1 MNGPSGSLRPSS
13 RDPDAVG
20 RPAGAAARESL
31 LHGNLWRAVTRLA
44 GPMMVSAVL
53 QNAQSL
59 IDLFW
64 VGRLGSTAVA
74 ALTLSGTILMLLFPA
89 LMGLATGT
97 VALVARAIGAGQ
109 DETASDQAGQSLS
122 VGVIAGVV
130 LGLAGLPL
138 MVPLCRLLGAPPE
151 VIRESV
157 VYLRISLLGLF
168 SSYALFVGSSALQGA
183 GNTVTPMA
191 AMLLANIL
199 NLILDPLFIFGF
211 GPLPAGG
218 VAGAALATVL
228 SQVVATGAIV
238 MVLFSRRTRFRMR
251 PRHLVPRLAPALRL
265 LRIGV
270 PSMGQMLARSL
281 MGLALF
287 RIVAGSGTDAVAG
300 YGIGLRFHMVLL
312 MPCFVLGNAAA
323 TLVGQN
329 LGAGQPARARRAA
342 WTAAAIDMAAMALSA
357 LLVAWVAEAAV
368 ALFDDTPAVV
378 IIGASYLR
386 TVTPFYMLAGLSI
399 VIGRALN
406 GAGCTVATMVLTVLV
421 LWGLQVPLAAGL
433 ARVTHPPTLGVWYAI
448 GIATTVHALLSVI
461 WFETGRWQRQ
471 RV

>member
-1 MNGPSGSLRPSS
+1 MSRPSGAIRPSGTG
-13 RDPDAVG
+13 PDTPG
-20 RPAGAAARESL
+20 RPADAPRTDL
-31 LHGNLWRAVTRLA
+31 LHGSLWRAVTRLA

-74 ALTLSGTILMLLFPA
+74 ALALSGTILMLLFPA

-97 VALVARAIGAGQ
+97 VALVSRAMGAGQ
-109 DETASDQAGQSLS
+109 EDTASDQAGQSLS
-122 VGVIAGVV
+122 VALVFGVA
-130 LGLAGLPL
+130 LGLGGLPAIAP
-138 MVPLCRLLGAPPE
+138 VCRLLGAPAE
-151 VIRESV
+151 VVVQSV
-157 VYLRISLLGLF
+157 NYLRISLLGLF
-168 SSYALFVGSSALQGA
+168 SGCLLFVGSSALQGA
-183 GNTVTPMA
+183 GNTVVPMA
-191 AMLLANIL
+191 AMVLANVL
-199 NLILDPLFIFGF
+199 NLILDPLFIFGL

-228 SQVVATGAIV
+228 SQVIAAGAIIA
-238 MVLFSRRTRFRMR
+238 VLMHGRTRLRLR
-251 PRHLVPRLAPALRL
+251 PQHLVPRLQPALNL

-287 RIVAGSGTDAVAG
+287 RIVAGSGTAAVAG
-300 YGIGLRFHMVLL
+300 YGIGMRFHMVLL

-329 LGAGQPARARRAA
+329 LGAGLPVRARRAA
-342 WTAAAIDMAAMALSA
+342 WTAAALDLGIMAASA
-357 LLVAWVAEAAV
+357 LLVAWVAEPAV
-368 ALFDDTPAVV
+368 ALFDDNPAVV
-378 IIGASYLR
+378 AVGASYLR
-386 TVTPFYMLAGLSI
+386 TVTPFYLFAGLAI

-406 GAGCTVATMVLTVLV
+406 GAGCTVATMVFTVLV

-433 ARVTHPPTLGVWYAI
+433 ARVVDPPTLGVWYAI
-448 GIATTVHALLSVI
+448 CIATTVHALVSVI

-471 RV
+471 RS